1 MEEHGEMK
9 DYFDPLFSDEVYKCF
24 RVKENVSHED
34 SMKMLDHVLT
44 DVHMTTVNEF
54 TGQDDFVSLLPSKML
69 HLLMSDNDSDSD

>member
-9 DYFDPLFSDEVYKCF
+9 DYFDPPFSDEVYKCF

-44 DVHMTTVNEF
+44 DVDRDMVTVNEF
-54 TGQDDFVSLLPSKML
+54 TGQNDFVSLLQ
-69 HLLMSDNDSDSD
+69 LLMRDSDSDSD

>member
-1 MEEHGEMK
+1 MK

-44 DVHMTTVNEF
+44 DVDRDMVTVNEF
-54 TGQDDFVSLLPSKML
+54 TGQNDFVSLLQ
-69 HLLMSDNDSDSD
+69 LLMRDSDSDSD